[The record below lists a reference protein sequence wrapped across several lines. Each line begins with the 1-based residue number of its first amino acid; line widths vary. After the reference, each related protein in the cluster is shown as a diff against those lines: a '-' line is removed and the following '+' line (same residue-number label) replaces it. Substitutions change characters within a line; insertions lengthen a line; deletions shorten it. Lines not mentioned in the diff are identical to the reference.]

1 MDTRREKLETLKKE
15 KNAVIMAHYYVP
27 DEVQEIADY
36 IGDSYYLSDMATKV
50 DASVIVLCGVRFMG
64 ESAKILN
71 PETSDCFTIQ
81 QLVAIAQALHVS
93 TDFILGIKTEE
104 IQPEEAEITLADV
117 CTKLFELDELA
128 PLSFGVCENGEFEV
142 PDSFTGIPLELQS
155 PCIFFKNQSITDFIA
170 EWNEIKKLNVQNS
183 ALKNNVYST
192 WKSGS
197 ITENKSK
204 LKKYNFK
211 EKRFF
216 QKILAESFLSDYSSS
231 SYENWPILLPDDAD
245 LLKEYIESGNY
256 TLDLDSQD
264 QSILLDWFKKIG
276 HSSI

>member
-1 MDTRREKLETLKKE
+1 MTNNDFLTSDYDIGIMKKNISKLMKDKDITQSQL
-15 KNAVIMAHYYVP
+15 A
-27 DEVQEIADY
+27 DIA
-36 IGDSYYLSDMATKV
+36 GMNQSRVS
-50 DASVIVLCGVRFMG
+50 
-64 ESAKILN
+64 KILN

-93 TDFILGIKTEE
+93 TDSILGIKTEE
-104 IQPEEAEITLADV
+104 VQPEEAEITLADV

-128 PLSFGVCENGEFEV
+128 PLSFGLCGNGEFEV
-142 PDSFTGIPLELQS
+142 PDSFTGIPVELQS

-170 EWNEIKKLNVQNS
+170 EWNEIKKINVQNT

-192 WKSGS
+192 WKNGS
-197 ITENKSK
+197 ITGNKSK

-211 EKRFF
+211 EKLFF
-216 QKILAESFLSDYSSS
+216 QKNLAESVLSDYSSS
-231 SYENWPILLPDDAD
+231 SYENWPILLPDDAV

-256 TLDLDSQD
+256 TLDLDAQD
-264 QSILLDWFKKIG
+264 QSMLLDWFKKFG

>member
-1 MDTRREKLETLKKE
+1 MTNNDILTSDYDIGIMKKTISRLM
-15 KNAVIMAHYYVP
+15 KDKDITQSQLA
-27 DEVQEIADY
+27 DIA
-36 IGDSYYLSDMATKV
+36 GMNQSRVS
-50 DASVIVLCGVRFMG
+50 
-64 ESAKILN
+64 KILN
-71 PETSDCFTIQ
+71 PETSDCFTIH

>member
-1 MDTRREKLETLKKE
+1 MGLEKYVLNGNPICCAANVVSGEHYRISMLTTALVRLE
-15 KNAVIMAHYYVP
+15 Y
-27 DEVQEIADY
+27 
-36 IGDSYYLSDMATKV
+36 S
-50 DASVIVLCGVRFMG
+50 
-64 ESAKILN
+64 
-71 PETSDCFTIQ
+71 
-81 QLVAIAQALHVS
+81 
-93 TDFILGIKTEE
+93 
-104 IQPEEAEITLADV
+104 
-117 CTKLFELDELA
+117 
-128 PLSFGVCENGEFEV
+128 ENGEFEV